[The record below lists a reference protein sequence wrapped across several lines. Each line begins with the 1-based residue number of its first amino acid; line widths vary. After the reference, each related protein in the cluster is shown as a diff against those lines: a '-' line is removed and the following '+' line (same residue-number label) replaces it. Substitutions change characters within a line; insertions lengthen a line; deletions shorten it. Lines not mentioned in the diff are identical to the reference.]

1 MPDHPVSDRPG
12 AGHPVGSLATFE
24 LRDLR
29 RDLDDALTRTQADD
43 PMRVVLQGKLRAV
56 IAEQEERARVR
67 RGRR

>member
-1 MPDHPVSDRPG
+1 MSNHPVE
-12 AGHPVGSLATFE
+12 ALATFE

-29 RDLDDALTRTQADD
+29 RDLDNALIETPADD

-67 RGRR
+67 QGR

>member
-1 MPDHPVSDRPG
+1 MSNHPVE
-12 AGHPVGSLATFE
+12 ALATFE

-29 RDLDDALTRTQADD
+29 SDLDNALTQTSDDD

-67 RGRR
+67 QGR

>member
-1 MPDHPVSDRPG
+1 MSDHPVE
-12 AGHPVGSLATFE
+12 ALATFE

-29 RDLDDALTRTQADD
+29 RDLDNALIQTSADD

-67 RGRR
+67 RGR